1 MEKKEHLDK
10 ILLKKLVQ
18 KAYSYT
24 GKGNNRKRTLEEV
37 LRIIDDK
44 KAYFNEMNN
53 PELDE
58 VIEI

>member
-1 MEKKEHLDK
+1 MLSKE
-10 ILLKKLVQ
+10 LV
-18 KAYSYT
+18 KRAYSYS

-44 KAYFNEMNN
+44 EAYFNEMNN

-58 VIEI
+58 VIDI